1 MIRLETR
8 GRVLVLTLDRPARR
22 NALDRALCEALLAA
36 LRATGDAAALV
47 LAGAGPSFCA
57 GADLAEWR
65 ALEADPAAREARSAL
80 GQAVL
85 AAPGEVPKP
94 VVAAV
99 QGAAMGAGAALA
111 LGCDMVVMAE
121 DARLGYPEARQ
132 GIFPSG
138 VAPSLLAHLG
148 PKPAFELLATGRD
161 VGAEEALARGLAN
174 RVVPAARL
182 IGEACALAEAAA
194 LMPPGQMARLKRL
207 VPRG

>member
-1 MIRLETR
+1 MIRRETR
-8 GRVLVLTLDRPARR
+8 GRVLLLTLDRPAKR

-36 LRATGDAAALV
+36 LGETGDAAALV

-57 GADLAEWR
+57 GADLGEWR
-65 ALEADPAAREARSAL
+65 ALEADPAARKARSAL
-80 GQAVL
+80 GEALL

-99 QGAAMGAGAALA
+99 HGAAMGAGAALA

-121 DARLGYPEARQ
+121 GARLGYPEARQ

-148 PKPAFELLATGRD
+148 PKSAFELLATGRD
-161 VGAEEALARGLAN
+161 VGAEEAVALGLAN

-182 IGEACALAEAAA
+182 IEEACALAEAAA
-194 LMPPGQMARLKRL
+194 LMPPEQMARLKRL
-207 VPRG
+207 VVRG

>member
-1 MIRLETR
+1 MIRRETR
-8 GRVLVLTLDRPARR
+8 GRVLVLTLDRPAKR

-36 LRATGDAAALV
+36 LGETGDAAALV
-47 LAGAGPSFCA
+47 LSGAGPSFCA

-65 ALEADPAAREARSAL
+65 ALVADPEAREAREAL
-80 GQAVL
+80 GHAVL

-99 QGAAMGAGAALA
+99 HGAAMGAGASLA

-148 PKPAFELLATGRD
+148 PKPAFELLAIGRD

-174 RVVPAARL
+174 RIVPAARL

-207 VPRG
+207 LPRG